1 MTAEERPYSHS
12 GKAVEF
18 LDPFSR
24 PRVAIVLVAVTL
36 LLTVLFYLVPAI
48 DIAVSSLFFRQEPCA
63 PEVAKTICGTFP
75 ALSDTTLNDIRD
87 FFHQMPIV
95 IAVLLLLT
103 AVSISLRRDKSLQRL
118 ATGIYVALAALI
130 VNSLFIVNLWLK
142 SYSGRPRPE
151 QTDLFGGSLPFVRAG
166 EFTDFCASNCSFISG
181 ESSAAFWLVGV
192 AALFPPQWRARAL
205 GVALVMATLAGGL
218 RVAFGGHYFSDA
230 VIAAVASVATFAVLA
245 ALAKA
250 FGLGG
255 TDTASTSR

>member
-1 MTAEERPYSHS
+1 MTPDATANTASVR
-12 GKAVEF
+12 ADTF

-24 PRVAIVLVAVTL
+24 PRVALVLVGL
-36 LLTVLFYLVPAI
+36 SFLSTVLFYLVPAI
-48 DIAVSSLFFRQEPCA
+48 DVAVSGLFFRQEPCA
-63 PEVAKTICGTFP
+63 EGAVAAVCGSFS
-75 ALSDTTLNDIRD
+75 AASDTTLNDIRD

-95 IAVLLLLT
+95 VAVLLLLA
-103 AVSISLRRDKSLQRL
+103 AVSISLRRDKSLQQL

-130 VNSLFIVNLWLK
+130 VNSLLIVNLWLK

-151 QTDLFGGSLPFVRAG
+151 QTDLFGGSLPFVPAG

-192 AALFPPQWRARAL
+192 AALFPSRWRGRAI
-205 GVALVMATLAGGL
+205 GIALVMATIAASL

-245 ALAKA
+245 TLARMMGMSTTA
-250 FGLGG
+250 
-255 TDTASTSR
+255 TASTSR

>member
-1 MTAEERPYSHS
+1 MTSDANGTTRMTT
-12 GKAVEF
+12 GDAF

-24 PRVAIVLVAVTL
+24 PRLAIVLVIAAFA
-36 LLTVLFYLVPAI
+36 LTGLFYLVPAI
-48 DIAVSSLFFRQEPCA
+48 DIAISGLFFRAQPCA
-63 PEVAKTICGTFP
+63 EGVASAVCGTFP
-75 ALSDTTLNDIRD
+75 LASDSTLKDVRD

-95 IAVLLLLT
+95 VAVLLLIA
-103 AVSISLRRDKSLQRL
+103 AVSISLRGEKSLQRL

-151 QTDLFGGSLPFVRAG
+151 QTDLFGGHLPFVPAG
-166 EFTDFCASNCSFISG
+166 EFTDFCAANCSFISG

-192 AALFPPQWRARAL
+192 AALFPTRWRATAI
-205 GVALVMATLAGGL
+205 GVALVMASFAASL

-245 ALAKA
+245 TLARVM
-250 FGLGG
+250 GLDK
-255 TDTASTSR
+255 TVTASTAR